1 MKETQLRLPDDV
13 SDWITT
19 QAKREVR
26 SINGQIVWCVRKVM
40 GEQIAQRKAQQR
52 EATR

>member
-1 MKETQLRLPDDV
+1 MKETQLRLPDDI
-13 SDWITT
+13 SDWVTA

-40 GEQIAQRKAQQR
+40 GEIAEREQQQR
-52 EATR
+52 EVAR